1 MCSKPCVIF
10 TGDLFETDTNYI
22 RLKNVLIGT
31 YDYCKLKCMVDLEKN
46 PLLFLWCMIDF
57 FRGPDLSQIRLAG
70 LDHVMCFTACEGK
83 IYFRIY
89 K

>member
-1 MCSKPCVIF
+1 MCSKPCLLF

-22 RLKNVLIGT
+22 RLKNVLIGMAL
-31 YDYCKLKCMVDLEKN
+31 KLKDFEPINFCGISSI
-46 PLLFLWCMIDF
+46 LLDF

-70 LDHVMCFTACEGK
+70 LDHVMCFTAFEGK
-83 IYFRIY
+83 IYFRVY